1 MNSGTETLARS
12 APARSL
18 DCAPKRFTLS
28 RPFARPVLACGA
40 HLKNAICIGAGN
52 TAWLGPRVGD
62 LETLEA
68 CDAFEEAIE
77 SMQELLGVRPQIIA
91 HDLHPD
97 YYSTRY
103 ALRRGGAC
111 TIGVQHH
118 HAHVVSA
125 MAEHESE
132 LEGEDSVL
140 GVPYDGT
147 GFGTDGS
154 AWGGEIL
161 RADRAT
167 FDRLATLR
175 PIALAG
181 GEAAIRQV
189 WRLALAVLDDAYA
202 GHPPLESIPIFR
214 RIDAERVH
222 GVREMLAHRVNSPLA
237 HGLGR
242 WFDALGSIVLGI
254 ESSRSEGDVAMRW
267 NFAAEAHA
275 HETYPFA
282 IDDEKTTWEIDLRP
296 LVRAAVDDFVRGV
309 PPALISAR
317 FHATI
322 AAATAEVVR
331 ALQRE
336 LGMLPV
342 VLTGGC
348 FQNALLTE
356 RTLGALASSS
366 RALVHRE
373 VPSGDAG
380 LALGQALIA
389 DAIARRL

>member
-1 MNSGTETLARS
+1 MIPGSETLVRS
-12 APARSL
+12 APARPL
-18 DCAPKRFTLS
+18 DFAPKRFTLPRS
-28 RPFARPVLACGA
+28 FARPVLACGA

-68 CDAFEEAIE
+68 CDAFEAAIE
-77 SMQELLGVRPQIIA
+77 SMQELLGVRPEIIA

-97 YYSTRY
+97 YYSTQY
-103 ALRRGGAC
+103 ALHRAGAC

-118 HAHVVSA
+118 HAHIVSA
-125 MAEHESE
+125 IAEHESE
-132 LEGEDSVL
+132 LDGEDSVL
-140 GVPYDGT
+140 GIAYDGT

-189 WRLALAVLDDAYA
+189 WRLALAVLDDAYN
-202 GHPPLESIPIFR
+202 GYPPLESIPLFR
-214 RIDAERVH
+214 RVDAERVH
-222 GVREMLAHRVNSPLA
+222 GVREILAHRVNSPLA

-254 ESSRSEGDVAMRW
+254 ETSRSEGDVALRW
-267 NFAAEAHA
+267 NAAADAHA

-282 IDDEKTTWEIDLRP
+282 IDDEKTPWEIDLRP
-296 LVRAAVDDFVRGV
+296 LVRAAVDELVRGV

-336 LGMLPV
+336 LGVLPV

-356 RTLGALASSS
+356 RTLAALAPSSE
-366 RALVHRE
+366 ALVHRA
-373 VPSGDAG
+373 VPPGDAG
-380 LALGQALIA
+380 LALGQAVIA